1 MQLRRFLKNLGAEC
15 QCPRHF
21 VAHADRLN
29 IGNSGVRKV

>member
-15 QCPRHF
+15 QCPCHL

-29 IGNSGVRKV
+29 TGNSGVRKV